1 VGFFTPGHR
10 PKLTGK
16 LTGTNP
22 LTEARP
28 TAYAINLKISISG
41 VAMTALQITTQLYI
55 HVNPYST
62 MKANRFIVSTCD
74 MSQST
79 PAYALLETREITIAF
94 DEPDTFEIISKQV
107 DSLRAQKERL
117 AAESYRHQL
126 LIDDQIQA
134 LLCIEHSTP
143 SNVSDDTEIP
153 F

>member
-1 VGFFTPGHR
+1 
-10 PKLTGK
+10 
-16 LTGTNP
+16 
-22 LTEARP
+22 
-28 TAYAINLKISISG
+28 
-41 VAMTALQITTQLYI
+41 MTALQITTQLYI
-55 HVNPYST
+55 HVNPHST

-94 DEPDTFEIISKQV
+94 DEPDPFEIISKQV

-117 AAESYRHQL
+117 AAESYRHKL